1 MGDYRP
7 WLPRLLELRLVCR
20 IPLQLPASANELVN
34 ALLREVGDRRDPTHN
49 RFGAA
54 REAFRAPVGVGAEE
68 DWLGRVAR
76 ATGEGL
82 YQYFAADDEA
92 VVIWRTGRP
101 FRDTIH
107 VMPPEVGQD
116 GLGSVM
122 LYRRGPRAA
131 DADGSDGDDR
141 LVFGMHI
148 ENDELVVS
156 RAGLLM
162 GQRPVEIDPRVNQ
175 TVRARGWKQ
184 VVTHHANLDRGAEQ
198 RRNNGIMTRARD
210 AVEAQLRTVLGRL
223 RNDPLVVWRDEAG
236 RQIDPITTDSLAV
249 QSLVVTIAIMTG
261 RLGEMMDGVQRA
273 VLVVPL
279 KYRMGLRRLYTALE
293 NEQRANELFLP
304 GVRLPKLVKAD
315 LGRDNTTTIDVWCV
329 FRDDRVVSLTGWTGR
344 CGCSPSD
351 PLTSRE
357 GGSDL
362 PTPPGPTPPH
372 PSPLTTRHYIA
383 HPSPGL
389 GGC

>member
-20 IPLQLPASANELVN
+20 IRLGLPASANELVN

-54 REAFRAPVGVGAEE
+54 REAFRAPVVGGAEE

-82 YQYFAADDEA
+82 YQCFAADDEA

-223 RNDPLVVWRDEAG
+223 RNDRCVEWLDEAG
-236 RQIDPITTDSLAV
+236 RRIDPITTDSLAV

-261 RLGEMMDGVQRA
+261 RLGEMMDGGVQRA

-279 KYRMGLRRLYTALE
+279 KYRMGLCRLYSALE
-293 NEQRANELFLP
+293 DAQRANQLFP
-304 GVRLPKLVKAD
+304 PDVRLPKLVRAD
-315 LGRDNTTTIDVWCV
+315 LGSDYTIDDWCV
-329 FRDDRVVSLTGWTGR
+329 FRDDRVVPLTG
-344 CGCSPSD
+344 CGVDGALRVFTQRPAH
-351 PLTSRE
+351 LE
-357 GGSDL
+357 GGRERPANPTWPH
-362 PTPPGPTPPH
+362 PTPH
-372 PSPLTTRHYIA
+372 RSPLVITSLI
-383 HPSPGL
+383 PPGL